1 MIKKINN
8 EIFYSN
14 QKLPIIKKKQIDFLI
29 KKALKNKSQKSR
41 LCTHK
46 NEKDKLHEMF
56 VVHTKDYSVRPHYH
70 LNKSESLY
78 VLHGS
83 ANLLIFNN
91 SGKII
96 KKIQLGTLNS
106 GKTFYYRIHQ
116 KVIHSLEIKSRY
128 LVFHEV
134 TTGPFKKKYTVYK
147 NLKAKF

>member
-1 MIKKINN
+1 
-8 EIFYSN
+8 
-14 QKLPIIKKKQIDFLI
+14 
-29 KKALKNKSQKSR
+29 
-41 LCTHK
+41 
-46 NEKDKLHEMF
+46 MF

-91 SGKII
+91 SGKIT

-106 GKTFYYRIHQ
+106 GKTVYYRIQQ

-134 TTGPFKKKYTVYK
+134 TIGPFKKKYTVYK
-147 NLKAKF
+147 NLKAKFCKKKFL